1 MTDRFDE
8 IRENYKRVAEMIAE
22 AEIRRGSGCKVK
34 LLAATKTVPAD
45 EILFAKNE
53 LGLTLAGENKVN
65 ELLSKYDA
73 LAGNIDLHLIGHLQT
88 NKVKYVVGK
97 VSMIESLDSI
107 RLAEEI
113 NRRSKEHGI
122 VTDVLVEVNSGREA
136 AKGGVMPEEVSS
148 FFDEIEQFD
157 AVRPCG
163 IMTMAPVCEK
173 KDDFRKYFQETY
185 RIFIDI
191 CTKKLHNICGPVL
204 SMGMSDSF
212 DVAIEEGAT
221 EVRVGSMIF
230 GKRFYPE
237 KLK

>member
-8 IRENYKRVAEMIAE
+8 IRENYKRVTERIRE
-22 AEIRRGSGCKVK
+22 AEIKRGTGTKVK
-34 LLAATKTVPAD
+34 LLAATKTVPAE

-73 LAGNIDLHLIGHLQT
+73 LAGQIDLHLIGHLQT
-88 NKVKYVVGK
+88 NKVKQVVGK

-122 VTDVLVEVNSGREA
+122 VTDVLVEINSGREE
-136 AKGGVMPEEVSS
+136 AKGGIMPEDTAS
-148 FFDEIEQFD
+148 FFDEIGQFD
-157 AVRPCG
+157 AIRPCG

-191 CTKKLHNICGPVL
+191 CLKRLHNIREPVL

-212 DVAIEEGAT
+212 DAAIEEGAT
-221 EVRVGSMIF
+221 EVRVGSLIF
-230 GKRFYPE
+230 GKRIYTA
-237 KLK
+237 K